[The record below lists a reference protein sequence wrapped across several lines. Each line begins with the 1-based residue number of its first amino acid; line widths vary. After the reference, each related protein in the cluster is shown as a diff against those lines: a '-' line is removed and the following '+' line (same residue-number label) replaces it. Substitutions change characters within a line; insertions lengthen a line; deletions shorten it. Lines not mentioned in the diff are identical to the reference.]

1 VRNAECGTQKQE
13 HHAEEGRSRVISI
26 GKKSCRVEVL
36 PIRAALLA
44 ALSAALLA
52 ALRTIALVALLA
64 LILVAAGAL
73 FRALP
78 TLLLLVAL
86 LLVALLLVAALPLL
100 IAGVLVRVLVI
111 HICSSRESAERC
123 RMQACVQRG
132 N

>member
-1 VRNAECGTQKQE
+1 MLKQ
-13 HHAEEGRSRVISI
+13 
-26 GKKSCRVEVL
+26 
-36 PIRAALLA
+36 
-44 ALSAALLA
+44 
-52 ALRTIALVALLA
+52 TALVALLA

-73 FRALP
+73 LRALS

-86 LLVALLLVAALPLL
+86 LLFATLLIL

>member
-1 VRNAECGTQKQE
+1 MRDAECGMWSAE
-13 HHAEEGRSRVISI
+13 CGLRGHAKEAGPRVISI
-26 GKKSCRVEVL
+26 GNAYRVVL
-36 PIRAALLA
+36 LPVRAALLA
-44 ALSAALLA
+44 ALTATLLA

-73 FRALP
+73 LRALS

-86 LLVALLLVAALPLL
+86 LLFATLLIL

-111 HICSSRESAERC
+111 HVCSSRESATPAQCKRVSS
-123 RMQACVQRG
+123 RR

>member
-1 VRNAECGTQKQE
+1 
-13 HHAEEGRSRVISI
+13 VISI

-78 TLLLLVAL
+78 TLLL
-86 LLVALLLVAALPLL
+86 VAALPLL

>member
-73 FRALP
+73 FRALS
-78 TLLLLVAL
+78 TLL

-111 HICSSRESAERC
+111 HICSSRESATPAQCKRVSS
-123 RMQACVQRG
+123 RR